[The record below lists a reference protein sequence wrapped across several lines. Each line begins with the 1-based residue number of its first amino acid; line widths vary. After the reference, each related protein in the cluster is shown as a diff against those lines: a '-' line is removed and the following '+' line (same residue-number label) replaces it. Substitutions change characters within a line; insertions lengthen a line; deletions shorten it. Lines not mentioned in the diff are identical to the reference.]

1 MTAELAL
8 ESPTRLQYYLAS
20 LYVPSPDPQRKI
32 RKGCLIMPSLAHLAE
47 LVGGQLRGDPALE
60 IRGAATVRD
69 AQAGDLTFVTQA
81 GWLPKLDTCHAS
93 AVLLPEG
100 LSHDALPSITVTDP
114 ELAFAQIVRAFRPS
128 NAAARTGCAAQATV
142 DPSARIDPTAVVHPG
157 AVIYEE
163 VEIGP
168 RAVVHANV
176 CLMSGCRI
184 GPDSTIFPGA
194 VLYEN
199 TVVGARCLVHAGA
212 VLGAYG
218 YGYKLVAG
226 RHVLSVQLGNVV
238 LEDDVEIG
246 ACTTIDRGTYGST
259 TIGEGTKIDNQVMI
273 GHNCRIGRHNL
284 LCSQVGIAGSSS
296 TGDYVVM
303 AGQVG
308 VGDHLEIGH
317 RVTIGAQSGVMH
329 HIDSNQRML
338 GSPAV
343 DVRKQMQVYATQLK
357 LPELRKQI
365 NHLQKA
371 VEDLT
376 AQAGEQRRAA

>member
-1 MTAELAL
+1 
-8 ESPTRLQYYLAS
+8 
-20 LYVPSPDPQRKI
+20 
-32 RKGCLIMPSLAHLAE
+32 MPSLAQIAE
-47 LVGGQLRGDPALE
+47 LVGGRSCGDPSLE

-69 AQAGDLTFVTQA
+69 AQPGDITFVTQA
-81 GWLPKLDTCHAS
+81 GWLPKLATCRAA

-100 LSHDALPSITVTDP
+100 LSCPALPSITVADP
-114 ELAFAQIVRAFRPS
+114 ELAFAKIVRAFRPNQE
-128 NAAARTGCAAQATV
+128 NARIGGAAQAIV
-142 DPSARIDPTAVVHPG
+142 DSTARIDPTAVVHPG
-157 AVIYEE
+157 AVIYPD

-168 RAVVHANV
+168 RTVVHANA

-184 GPDSTIFPGA
+184 GPDATIFPGA

-199 TVVGARCLVHAGA
+199 TVVGARCIVHAGA

-218 YGYKLVAG
+218 YGYKMVDG
-226 RHVLSVQLGNVV
+226 RHVLSVQLGHVV

-246 ACTTIDRGTYGST
+246 ACTTIDRGTYGAT
-259 TIGEGTKIDNQVMI
+259 TIGAGTKLDNQVMI

-308 VGDHLEIGH
+308 VGDHLDIGH

-329 HIDSNQRML
+329 QIGDNQRML

-343 DVRKQMQVYATQLK
+343 DVRKQMQIYATQLK

-365 NHLQKA
+365 NQLQKA
-371 VEDLT
+371 VDELT
-376 AQAGEQRRAA
+376 GQSEEQRRAA